1 VTEHGAQALHCHDL
15 PYARSTLKAGR
26 RTGTPVVLDFHENY
40 PAALRLWQRRR
51 IDRLLFSGTRASRIE
66 RCVVRQADR
75 VVVVVDEAKDRLV
88 RLGAD
93 PARVVVF
100 GNAEPASLVSPS
112 APALPAHLH
121 MVYVGGI
128 APHRGLETAI
138 EAMPAVLAE
147 RPDAQLTI
155 VGDGIG
161 LDGLKT
167 LASRLGLQGAVTFTG
182 RLPKD
187 DAMRYVEQA
196 TIGLVPHL
204 RSPHTE
210 ATVPHKLFQ
219 YMAYGRPVLVSDC
232 APLARIV
239 KETDAGAVFTAGDA
253 DSFAEA
259 VLAFASDPARLEAAS
274 AAGRIAARTMW
285 SIEADSA
292 GLLELYRTL

>member
-1 VTEHGAQALHCHDL
+1 
-15 PYARSTLKAGR
+15 
-26 RTGTPVVLDFHENY
+26 
-40 PAALRLWQRRR
+40 
-51 IDRLLFSGTRASRIE
+51 
-66 RCVVRQADR
+66 

-182 RLPKD
+182 RLPTCD
-187 DAMRYVEQA
+187 RLTRRQPCR
-196 TIGLVPHL
+196 TSCSSTW
-204 RSPHTE
+204 R
-210 ATVPHKLFQ
+210 
-219 YMAYGRPVLVSDC
+219 
-232 APLARIV
+232 
-239 KETDAGAVFTAGDA
+239 TDA
-253 DSFAEA
+253 
-259 VLAFASDPARLEAAS
+259 RC
-274 AAGRIAARTMW
+274 W
-285 SIEADSA
+285 
-292 GLLELYRTL
+292 